1 MSSINVVAQQVNAVA
16 KFNTDLHALMEVL
29 NVADVRKVRDGGS
42 VMVYAEKEPE
52 TVTYVEGQEI
62 PNSDVTPVAGD
73 PQIITWTPKRS
84 LATYQKIQSETFD
97 VAVGGTADKL
107 RKMIGAGFRTSLCT
121 AINTGTG
128 TATQAATVQQAAAN
142 ATAKLM
148 EVTAEEAGTPII
160 LLSPMT
166 WAAYAGAANI
176 STQTAFGLNYVK
188 GFLGVELAIIL
199 PGLTDNVVYA
209 TTAENINFVCADIAA
224 ISAEMQTDESGVF
237 GIVIKDE
244 PAKHGY
250 DVVVSGGMK
259 AFLNVLARCIKCTVG
274 A

>member
-1 MSSINVVAQQVNAVA
+1 MPSINVLAQQVNAVA
-16 KFNTDLHALMEVL
+16 KFSTDLHALMEVL
-29 NVADVRKVRDGGS
+29 GVADVRKVQDGGS

-52 TVTYVEGQEI
+52 STTYVEGQEI
-62 PNSDVTPVAGD
+62 PNSDVTPVAGE
-73 PQIITWTPKRS
+73 PQVIAWTPKRS
-84 LATYQKIQSETFD
+84 LATYQKIQQQGFD
-97 VAVGGTADKL
+97 VAVGGSADKL
-107 RKMIGAGFRTSLCT
+107 RKIIGAGFRTSLCT

-128 TATQAATVQQAAAN
+128 TAPQGATVQQAAAN

-148 EVTAEEAGTPII
+148 EVTAEEEGTPIA

-176 STQTAFGLNYVK
+176 STQTAFGLTYVK
-188 GFLGVELAIIL
+188 GFLGVETAIIL

-209 TTAENINFVCADIAA
+209 TNAENINFICADIAS
-224 ISAEMQTDESGVF
+224 ISEEMKVDESGVF

-244 PAKHGY
+244 PA
-250 DVVVSGGMK
+250 SM
-259 AFLNVLARCIKCTVG
+259 AMTLLPLA